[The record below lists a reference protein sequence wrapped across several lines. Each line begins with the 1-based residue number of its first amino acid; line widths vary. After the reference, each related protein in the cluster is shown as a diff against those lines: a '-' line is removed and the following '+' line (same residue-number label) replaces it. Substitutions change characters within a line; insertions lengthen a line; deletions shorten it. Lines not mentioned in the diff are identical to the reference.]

1 MTRIK
6 ICGIMETEGAL
17 AAAKEGADF
26 IGLVFAPSRRK
37 ILPTQAIE
45 IVRAVRRLPNPPAA
59 VGVFVN
65 LPAQGV
71 NAIAAFCG
79 LDYVQLS
86 GDETWEYCRDI
97 QRPVIKALHVSEQS
111 TSQSLI
117 NEIQAGYAVLPADKV
132 TFLLDT
138 QVKGFY
144 GGTGRTFDLQLAR
157 EAAAKYPVIIAGG
170 LTPASAGTIIRQV
183 RPWGVDVSSG
193 VETAGKKDIRK
204 IKEFIQAVRAEG

>member
-17 AAAKEGADF
+17 AAEGADF
-26 IGLVFAPSRRK
+26 IGLVFAPSRRM

-45 IVRAVRRLPNPPAA
+45 IVRAVRSLPHPPAT

-86 GDETWEYCRDI
+86 GDETWAYCRDI
-97 QRPVIKALHVSEQS
+97 QRPVIKALHVSKQS
-111 TSQSLI
+111 TSQGLI
-117 NEIQAGYAVLPADKV
+117 NEIQAGYAALPADKLI
-132 TFLLDT
+132 FLLDT
-138 QVKGFY
+138 QVKGLY
-144 GGTGRTFDLQLAR
+144 GGTGRTFNLQLAR
-157 EAAAKYPVIIAGG
+157 EVAAKYPVMIAGG
-170 LTPASAGTIIRQV
+170 LTPDSAGTIIRQV

-193 VETAGKKDIRK
+193 VETASKKDIRK
-204 IKEFIQAVRAEG
+204 IKQFIQSVRAEG